1 MHLKKFIA
9 TILSIGVTVVFIY
22 FTYYFHNDLTRFFVF
37 LSLSIFSL
45 AISIVLIML
54 LLNKKNVEK
63 ITWLENRLNVWNSIS
78 HHVSAAGDEAFTKL
92 PIGIIVYD
100 SSMEVKWANDYA
112 KQVFKDN
119 LINSSLDSITEGFID
134 EILDGKEKMLI
145 QAFDLCFDVVHN
157 VENRILYFF
166 DVTHRE
172 ETLKRYNNRIT
183 AFAVIDIDNLEE
195 SLKRYDMQEQSN
207 LKGQIL
213 GVISD
218 WIHSHGCCLETLSN
232 NQMLAV
238 FDHEALNKM
247 IADKFSVLNVV
258 REISD
263 KNHLKA
269 SMSMGVACFD
279 VEASE
284 LVVLAQNAIEL
295 AEKRGGDQVVVNIQ
309 NQKIQYFG
317 GNTNSL
323 EKNTL
328 VEARIQTMA
337 LKEAIESSSNVLIMC
352 HELADCDAIGSM
364 LGVWYIASTSTKNC
378 KMVFEPKLADATVQK
393 IFEKIKA
400 HSNPAIFNGFIT
412 KAEAKELIKADT
424 LLIMTDT
431 QSPRLAM
438 FPDILAQVKNVSVI
452 DHHRAS
458 DAGYTETV
466 SYYVETS
473 ASSTVELVSEMFLFY
488 NKSFELDPLVASI
501 MLAGI
506 VVDTNNF
513 TYRTRTRT
521 FEAASTLNTMGADM
535 VLIRRMLRDSYEE
548 ERMLAEAMV
557 NAMIYEKRFAIVAEP
572 NDRIIPDRTTLA
584 KISDKMLTIEGI
596 EVSFTIGRIDKDLVG
611 ISARSIENINVQI
624 IMEEM
629 EGGGHFNAAATQIK
643 GITVEDAKARLIQI
657 IKRDYVDTGDGKMK
671 VILVADV
678 KGKGKKDDILDVAN
692 GYGSFLINNKLA
704 LLATEENLKKLAAAQ
719 EQERINNENR
729 RNVLEKLKN
738 EIQDKFI
745 SVYIKVGADG
755 KNFGHI
761 TTKYICEEFEAQTG
775 IHLDKKKVELP
786 AEINSVGIFTANVR
800 LEKDIIATFEI
811 NVIEK

>member
-1 MHLKKFIA
+1 
-9 TILSIGVTVVFIY
+9 
-22 FTYYFHNDLTRFFVF
+22 
-37 LSLSIFSL
+37 
-45 AISIVLIML
+45 ML
-54 LLNKKNVEK
+54 LFNKKNIEK

-119 LINSSLDSITEGFID
+119 LINSSLNSITSGFIE
-134 EILDGKEKMLI
+134 EIKEGKEQMLI
-145 QAFDLCFDVVHN
+145 TAYESTYDVVHN
-157 VENRILYFF
+157 VENQILYFF
-166 DVTHRE
+166 DVTYRE
-172 ETLKRYNNRIT
+172 ETLRKYNNRIT
-183 AFAVIDIDNLEE
+183 AFALIDIDNLEE
-195 SLKRYDMQEQSN
+195 SLKRYDMQEQTN
-207 LKGQIL
+207 IRGQIL

-218 WIHSHGCCLETLSN
+218 WLRNNGCCLENLSN

-247 IADKFSVLNVV
+247 IADKFSVLNSV
-258 REISD
+258 RAISD

-284 LVVLAQNAIEL
+284 LITLAQNAVEL
-295 AEKRGGDQVVVNIQ
+295 AAKRGGDQVVVNIQ

-337 LKEAIESSSNVLIMC
+337 LKEAIENSSNVLIMC
-352 HELADCDAIGSM
+352 HNLADCDAIGSM
-364 LGVWYIASTSTKNC
+364 LGVWYLASTSTKDC
-378 KMVFEPKLADATVQK
+378 KMVFEPKLADVTVQK
-393 IFEKIKA
+393 IFEQIKK
-400 HSNPAIFNGFIT
+400 HSNKAIYNGFIT
-412 KAEAKELIKADT
+412 KAEAKDLIKPDT

-438 FPDILAQVKNVSVI
+438 FPDILAEVKNVSVI

-458 DAGYTETV
+458 DAGYSETI
-466 SYYVETS
+466 SYYVETY

-488 NKSFELDPLVASI
+488 NKSFELDPFVASI
-501 MLAGI
+501 MLAGV

-535 VLIRRMLRDSYEE
+535 VLVRRMLRDSYEE
-548 ERMLAEAMV
+548 EKRLAEAMV

-572 NDRIIPDRTTLA
+572 NDTIIPDRTTLA
-584 KISDKMLTIEGI
+584 KISDKLLTIEGI
-596 EVSFTIGRIDKDLVG
+596 EVAFTIGRIDKDTVG
-611 ISARSIENINVQI
+611 ISARSNDINVQI

-629 EGGGHFNAAATQIK
+629 EGGGHFNAAATQLK
-643 GITVEDAKARLIQI
+643 GTTVEKARERLLEI
-657 IKRDYVDTGDGKMK
+657 IRRDYVDTGDGKMK
-671 VILVADV
+671 VILISDV
-678 KGKGKKDDILDVAN
+678 KGKGKKDDILEVAN
-692 GYGSFLINNKLA
+692 GYGNFLINNSLA
-704 LLATEENLKKLAAAQ
+704 VLASEENLKKLAQAKEEEKIAT
-719 EQERINNENR
+719 ENR
-729 RNVLEKLKN
+729 RNVLEKLKT

-755 KNFGHI
+755 KTFGHI
-761 TTKYICEEFEAQTG
+761 TTKYICEEFENQTG

-800 LEKDIIATFEI
+800 LDKDIIATFEI

>member
-1 MHLKKFIA
+1 MKKLIA
-9 TILSIGVTVVFIY
+9 MFLFAASTVVLGY
-22 FTYYFHNDLTRFFVF
+22 FTYYFYNDVVLFIVF
-37 LSLSIFSL
+37 LCLSIVFFGVTL
-45 AISIVLIML
+45 VLIML
-54 LLNKKNVEK
+54 VLNKKNLEK
-63 ITWLENRLNVWNSIS
+63 IIWLENRLNVWNSIS

-100 SSMEVKWANDYA
+100 TSMEVKWANDYA
-112 KQVFKDN
+112 KQVFKNN
-119 LINSSLDSITEGFID
+119 LINNSLDSITEGFVD
-134 EILDGKEKMLI
+134 ELSTGSEKLLI
-145 QAFDLCFDVVHN
+145 SAYDHSFDVVHN

-166 DVTHRE
+166 DVTKRE
-172 ETLKRYNNRIT
+172 ETLQRYHNRIT
-183 AFAVIDIDNLEE
+183 AMAIIDIDNLEE

-207 LKGQIL
+207 IRGQIL

-218 WIHSHGCCLETLSN
+218 WVHNNGCCLETLSN
-232 NQMLAV
+232 DQMLVV
-238 FDHEALNKM
+238 FDHEALDKM
-247 IADKFSVLNVV
+247 IADKFSVLNIV
-258 REISD
+258 RDISD
-263 KNHLKA
+263 RNHLKA

-317 GNTNSL
+317 GNSNSL

-352 HELADCDAIGSM
+352 HDLADCDAIGSM
-364 LGVWYIASTSTKNC
+364 LGVWYLASSSNKDV
-378 KMVFEPKLADATVQK
+378 KMVFEPRLADATVQK
-393 IFEKIKA
+393 IFEKIKEHENQTIYDA
-400 HSNPAIFNGFIT
+400 FVT
-412 KAEAKELIKADT
+412 KSEAKELIKQGT

-438 FPDILAQVKNVSVI
+438 FPDILASVPNVSVI

-488 NKSFELDPLVASI
+488 NKNFELDPFVASI
-501 MLAGI
+501 MLAGV

-535 VLIRRMLRDSYEE
+535 ILIRRMLRDSYEE
-548 ERMLAEAMV
+548 ERRLAEAMV
-557 NAMIYEKRFAIVAEP
+557 HAMIYEKRFAIVAEP
-572 NDRIIPDRTTLA
+572 EDEIIRDRTTLA
-584 KISDKMLTIEGI
+584 KISDKLLTIDGI
-596 EVSFTIGRIDKDLVG
+596 ETSFTIGRIDDDLVG
-611 ISARSIENINVQI
+611 ISARSIENVNVQI

-629 EGGGHFNAAATQIK
+629 EGGGHFNAAATQIR
-643 GITVEDAKARLIQI
+643 GITIQEAKARLLQI
-657 IKRDYVDTGDGKMK
+657 IKRDYIDTGDGTMK
-671 VILVADV
+671 VILVDDV
-678 KGKGKKDDILDVAN
+678 KGKGKKNDIINVAN
-692 GYGSFLINNKLA
+692 GYGNFLVSNQLA
-704 LLATEENLKKLAAAQ
+704 IVATDENLKKLAETL
-719 EQERINNENR
+719 EQERIDNENR
-729 RNVLEKLKN
+729 RKVLEKLKN
-738 EIQDKFI
+738 EIQGKFI
-745 SVYIKVGADG
+745 YVHIKVGADG

-786 AEINSVGIFTANVR
+786 AEINSVGIFTANVK
-800 LEKDIIATFEI
+800 LDKDIVATFEI

>member
-1 MHLKKFIA
+1 MKKFIA
-9 TILSIGVTVVFIY
+9 AIITLGITVVFSYLAYYYYNSLLLFI
-22 FTYYFHNDLTRFFVF
+22 TYLAIAVVF
-37 LSLSIFSL
+37 LCTTV
-45 AISIVLIML
+45 VLVML
-54 LLNKKNVEK
+54 LLNKRNVEK
-63 ITWLENRLNVWNSIS
+63 ITWLENRLNAWNSIS
-78 HHVSAAGDEAFTKL
+78 HHVSAAGDEAFNKL
-92 PIGIIVYD
+92 PIGIVVYD
-100 SSMEVKWANDYA
+100 TNMEVKWANDYA
-112 KQVFKDN
+112 RQVFKDS
-119 LINSSLDSITEGFID
+119 LINNSLDSITDGLIE
-134 EILDGKEKMLI
+134 ELREGKEKLI
-145 QAFDLCFDVVHN
+145 ITAYDLKFDVIHN

-166 DVTHRE
+166 DETYRE
-172 ETLKRYNNRIT
+172 ETIKKYNNRIT
-183 AFAVIDIDNLEE
+183 AFALIDIDNLDG
-195 SLKRYDMQEQSN
+195 SLKRYDVQEQAN
-207 LKGQIL
+207 IRGQIL

-218 WIHSHGCCLETLSN
+218 WLNSYGCCLESLSDD
-232 NQMLAV
+232 QMFAV
-238 FDHEALNKM
+238 LDYEALDKM
-247 IADKFSVLNVV
+247 IADKFSVLNEV
-258 REISD
+258 REISN

-284 LVVLAQNAIEL
+284 LINLTQNAVEL
-295 AEKRGGDQVVVNIQ
+295 AEKRGGDQVVVNVQ

-317 GNTNSL
+317 GNSNSL

-337 LKEAIESSSNVLIMC
+337 LREAIETSSNVLIMC
-352 HELADCDAIGSM
+352 HDLADCDAIGSM
-364 LGVWYIASTSTKNC
+364 LAVWYLANTSGKDC
-378 KMVFEPKLADATVQK
+378 KMVFDPKLADVTVQK
-393 IFEKIKA
+393 IFEKIKNLNDK
-400 HSNPAIFNGFIT
+400 SIYNSFIS
-412 KAEAKELIKADT
+412 KSEAKDLIRSET

-438 FPDILAQVKNVSVI
+438 FPDILAQVNNVSVI

-458 DAGYTETV
+458 DAGYSQPV

-488 NKSFELDPLVASI
+488 NNTIELDPLVASI

-506 VVDTNNF
+506 VLDTNNF

-535 VLIRRMLRDSYEE
+535 GLVHRLLRNSYEE
-548 ERMLAEAMV
+548 EHTLAEAMV
-557 NAMIYEKRFAIVAEP
+557 NALIFEKRFAIVAEP
-572 NDRIIPDRTTLA
+572 ESRYVPDRTTLA
-584 KISDKMLTIEGI
+584 KISDKLLTIEGI
-596 EVSFTIGRIDKDLVG
+596 EAAFTIGRIDDNLIG
-611 ISARSIENINVQI
+611 ISARSIDINVQI

-629 EGGGHFNAAATQIK
+629 EGGGHFNAAATQLTGVSIS
-643 GITVEDAKARLIQI
+643 EAKERLIEI
-657 IKRDYVDTGDGKMK
+657 LKRDYIDLGDGKMK
-671 VILVADV
+671 VILISDV

-692 GYGSFLINNKLA
+692 GYGNFLITNKLA
-704 LLATEENLKKLAAAQ
+704 ILATDENLKTLAENQ
-719 EQERINNENR
+719 EQARIDNENR
-729 RNVLEKLKN
+729 RNVLKKLKS

-761 TTKYICEEFEAQTG
+761 TTKYICEEFENQTG

-800 LEKDIIATFEI
+800 LDKDIIATFEI

>member
-1 MHLKKFIA
+1 MKKFIA
-9 TILSIGVTVVFIY
+9 TFISAVVTAVFCY
-22 FTYYFHNDLTRFFVF
+22 FTYYFYNDLVYF
-37 LSLSIFSL
+37 LIFLGLSFLGFGITIICF
-45 AISIVLIML
+45 ML
-54 LLNKKNVEK
+54 LLNKRNVEK
-63 ITWLENRLNVWNSIS
+63 INWLENRLNVWNSIS

-112 KQVFKDN
+112 KQVFKNN
-119 LINSSLDSITEGFID
+119 LINSPLDSISSGLITQIQEGHS
-134 EILDGKEKMLI
+134 KMLI
-145 QAFDLCFDVVHN
+145 KSFDNDFDVVHN

-166 DVTHRE
+166 DVTKRE
-172 ETLKRYNNRIT
+172 EIFKRYNDRIT
-183 AFAVIDIDNLEE
+183 SVAIIDIDNLEE
-195 SLKRYDMQEQSN
+195 SLKRYDMQEQTN
-207 LKGQIL
+207 IRGQIL

-218 WIHSHGCCLETLSN
+218 WFHNYGCCLETLSN
-232 NQMLAV
+232 DQMFV
-238 FDHEALNKM
+238 MFDREALHKM
-247 IADKFSVLNVV
+247 ITDKFSVLNVV
-258 REISD
+258 REISN

-269 SMSMGVACFD
+269 SMSMGVASFD
-279 VEASE
+279 VEAAE
-284 LVVLAQNAIEL
+284 LVSLAQNAIEL

-309 NQKIQYFG
+309 NEKIQYFG

-337 LKEAIESSSNVLIMC
+337 LNEAIESSSNVLIMC
-352 HELADCDAIGSM
+352 HDMADCDAIGSM
-364 LGVWYIASTSTKNC
+364 LGAWYLASTSTKDC
-378 KMVFEPKLADATVQK
+378 KMVFDARLADKTCQK
-393 IFEKIKA
+393 IFEKIKK
-400 HSNPAIFNGFIT
+400 HDNNTIINSFIT
-412 KAEAKELIKADT
+412 KNQAKELIKPGT

-438 FPDILAQVKNVSVI
+438 FPDILAQVKNISVI

-473 ASSTVELVSEMFLFY
+473 ASSSVELVSEMFLFS
-488 NKSFELDPLVASI
+488 NKTFEVDPLVASI

-535 VLIRRMLRDSYEE
+535 VLVRKLLRDSYDEE
-548 ERMLAEAMV
+548 KRLAEAMV
-557 NAMIYEKRFAIVAEP
+557 NAIIYEKRFAIVAEP
-572 NDRIIPDRTTLA
+572 EDVLIPDRTTLA
-584 KISDKMLTIEGI
+584 KISDKLLTIEGI
-596 EVSFTIGRIDKDLVG
+596 ETAFTIGRIDSEYVG
-611 ISARSIENINVQI
+611 ISARSIDNVNVQI

-629 EGGGHFNAAATQIK
+629 EGGGHFNAAATQLK
-643 GITVEDAKARLIQI
+643 GITVEEAKERLMQI
-657 IKRDYVDTGDGKMK
+657 IKRDYIDTGDGTMK
-671 VILVADV
+671 VILIADV

-692 GYGSFLINNKLA
+692 GYGNFLITNNLA
-704 LLATEENLKKLAAAQ
+704 IVATEENMKKLAEQQ
-719 EQERINNENR
+719 EQEKINNENR
-729 RNVLEKLKN
+729 RNVLEKLKS
-738 EIQDKFI
+738 EIQGKFI
-745 SVYIKVGADG
+745 SVYIRIGADG

-761 TTKYICEEFEAQTG
+761 TTKYICDEFEAQTG
-775 IHLDKKKVELP
+775 IHLDKKKIELP

-800 LEKDIIATFEI
+800 LDRDIVATFEI

>member
-1 MHLKKFIA
+1 MKKFIA
-9 TILSIGVTVVFIY
+9 TLVSISITVICVY
-22 FTYYFHNDLTRFFVF
+22 FTYFFHENTVLFYVF
-37 LSLSIFSL
+37 LALSVLFLST
-45 AISIVLIML
+45 SIVTVML
-54 LLNKKNVEK
+54 LFNKKNFEK

-119 LINSSLDSITEGFID
+119 LINSSLNSITSGFIE
-134 EILDGKEKMLI
+134 EIKEGKEQMLI
-145 QAFDLCFDVVHN
+145 TAYESTYDVVHN
-157 VENRILYFF
+157 VENQILYFF
-166 DVTHRE
+166 DVTYRE
-172 ETLKRYNNRIT
+172 ETLRKYNNRIT
-183 AFAVIDIDNLEE
+183 AFALIDIDNLEE
-195 SLKRYDMQEQSN
+195 SLKRYDMQEQTN
-207 LKGQIL
+207 IRGQIL

-218 WIHSHGCCLETLSN
+218 WLRNNGCCLENLSN

-247 IADKFSVLNVV
+247 IADKFSVLNSV
-258 REISD
+258 RAISD

-284 LVVLAQNAIEL
+284 LITLAQNAVEL
-295 AEKRGGDQVVVNIQ
+295 AAKRGGDQVVVNIQ

-337 LKEAIESSSNVLIMC
+337 LKEAIENSSNVLIMC
-352 HELADCDAIGSM
+352 HNLADCDAIGSM
-364 LGVWYIASTSTKNC
+364 LGVWYLASTSTKDC
-378 KMVFEPKLADATVQK
+378 KMVFEPKLADVTVQK
-393 IFEKIKA
+393 IFEQIKK
-400 HSNPAIFNGFIT
+400 HSNKAIYNGFIT
-412 KAEAKELIKADT
+412 KAEAKDLIKPDT

-438 FPDILAQVKNVSVI
+438 FPDILAEVKNVSVI

-458 DAGYTETV
+458 DAGYSETI
-466 SYYVETS
+466 SYYVETY

-488 NKSFELDPLVASI
+488 NKSFELDPFVASI
-501 MLAGI
+501 MLAGV

-535 VLIRRMLRDSYEE
+535 VLVRRMLRDSYEE
-548 ERMLAEAMV
+548 EKRLAEAMV

-572 NDRIIPDRTTLA
+572 NDTIIPDRTTLA
-584 KISDKMLTIEGI
+584 KISDKLLTIEGI
-596 EVSFTIGRIDKDLVG
+596 EVAFTIGRIDKDTVG
-611 ISARSIENINVQI
+611 ISARSNDINVQI

-629 EGGGHFNAAATQIK
+629 EGGGHFNAAATQLK
-643 GITVEDAKARLIQI
+643 GTTVEKARERLLEI
-657 IKRDYVDTGDGKMK
+657 IRRDYVDTGDGKMK
-671 VILVADV
+671 VILISDV
-678 KGKGKKDDILDVAN
+678 KGKGKKDDILEVAN
-692 GYGSFLINNKLA
+692 GYGNFLINNSLA
-704 LLATEENLKKLAAAQ
+704 VLASEENLKKLAQAKEEEKIAT
-719 EQERINNENR
+719 ENR
-729 RNVLEKLKN
+729 RNVLEKLKT

-755 KNFGHI
+755 KTFGHI
-761 TTKYICEEFEAQTG
+761 TTKYICEEFENQTG

-800 LEKDIIATFEI
+800 LDKDIIATFEI

>member
-1 MHLKKFIA
+1 MKKFIA
-9 TILSIGVTVVFIY
+9 TLVSISITVICVY
-22 FTYYFHNDLTRFFVF
+22 FTYFFHKDAVLFYVF
-37 LSLSIFSL
+37 LALSILFLS
-45 AISIVLIML
+45 ASIVTVML
-54 LLNKKNVEK
+54 LFNKKNIEK

-119 LINSSLDSITEGFID
+119 LINSSLDSITSGFID
-134 EILDGKEKMLI
+134 EIKEGKEQMLI
-145 QAFDLCFDVVHN
+145 TAYESTYDVVHN
-157 VENRILYFF
+157 VENQILYFF
-166 DVTHRE
+166 DVTYRE
-172 ETLKRYNNRIT
+172 ETLRKYNNRIT
-183 AFAVIDIDNLEE
+183 AFALIDIDNLEE

-207 LKGQIL
+207 IRGQIL

-218 WIHSHGCCLETLSN
+218 WLRNNGCCLENLSS

-247 IADKFSVLNVV
+247 IADKFSVLNSV
-258 REISD
+258 RAISD

-284 LVVLAQNAIEL
+284 LITLAQNAIEL
-295 AEKRGGDQVVVNIQ
+295 AAKRGGDQVVVNIQ

-337 LKEAIESSSNVLIMC
+337 LKEAIENSSNVIIMC
-352 HELADCDAIGSM
+352 HNLADCDAIGSM
-364 LGVWYIASTSTKNC
+364 LGVWYLASTSTKDC
-378 KMVFEPKLADATVQK
+378 KMVFEPKLADVTVQK
-393 IFEKIKA
+393 IFEQIKN
-400 HSNPAIFNGFIT
+400 HTNKSIYNGFIT
-412 KAEAKELIKADT
+412 KAEAKDLIKPDT

-438 FPDILAQVKNVSVI
+438 FPDILDSIKNVSVI

-458 DAGYTETV
+458 DAGYSETI
-466 SYYVETS
+466 SYYVETY

-488 NKSFELDPLVASI
+488 NKSFELDPFVASI

-535 VLIRRMLRDSYEE
+535 VLVRRMLRDSYEE
-548 ERMLAEAMV
+548 EKRLAEAMV

-572 NDRIIPDRTTLA
+572 NDTIIPDRTTLA
-584 KISDKMLTIEGI
+584 KISDKLLTIEGI
-596 EVSFTIGRIDKDLVG
+596 EVAFTIGRIDKDTVG
-611 ISARSIENINVQI
+611 ISARSNDINVQI

-629 EGGGHFNAAATQIK
+629 EGGGHFNAAATQLK
-643 GITVEDAKARLIQI
+643 GITVEKARERLLEI
-657 IKRDYVDTGDGKMK
+657 IRRDYIDTGDGKMK
-671 VILVADV
+671 VILISDV
-678 KGKGKKDDILDVAN
+678 KGKGKKDDILEVAN
-692 GYGSFLINNKLA
+692 GYGNFLITNNLA
-704 LLATEENLKKLAAAQ
+704 VLATEENLKKLAEAKEEEKIA
-719 EQERINNENR
+719 NENR
-729 RNVLEKLKN
+729 RNVLEKLKA

-761 TTKYICEEFEAQTG
+761 TTKYICEEFENQTG

-800 LEKDIIATFEI
+800 LDKDIVATFEI

>member
-1 MHLKKFIA
+1 MKKFIA
-9 TILSIGVTVVFIY
+9 TLVSISITVICVY
-22 FTYYFHNDLTRFFVF
+22 FTYFFHENTVLFYVF
-37 LSLSIFSL
+37 LALSVLFLST
-45 AISIVLIML
+45 SIVTVML
-54 LLNKKNVEK
+54 LFNKKNIEK

-119 LINSSLDSITEGFID
+119 LINSSLNSITSGFIE
-134 EILDGKEKMLI
+134 EIKEGKEQMLI
-145 QAFDLCFDVVHN
+145 TAYESTYDVVHN
-157 VENRILYFF
+157 VENQILYFF
-166 DVTHRE
+166 DVTYRE
-172 ETLKRYNNRIT
+172 ETLRKYNNRIT
-183 AFAVIDIDNLEE
+183 AFALIDIDNLEE
-195 SLKRYDMQEQSN
+195 SLKRYDMQEQTN
-207 LKGQIL
+207 IRGQIL

-218 WIHSHGCCLETLSN
+218 WLRNNGCCLENLSN

-247 IADKFSVLNVV
+247 IADKFSVLNSV
-258 REISD
+258 RAISD

-284 LVVLAQNAIEL
+284 LITLAQNAVEL
-295 AEKRGGDQVVVNIQ
+295 AAKRGGDQVVVNIQ

-337 LKEAIESSSNVLIMC
+337 LKEAIENSSNVLIMC
-352 HELADCDAIGSM
+352 HNLADCDAIGSM
-364 LGVWYIASTSTKNC
+364 LGVWYLASTSTKDC
-378 KMVFEPKLADATVQK
+378 KMVFEPKLADVTVQK
-393 IFEKIKA
+393 IFEQIKK
-400 HSNPAIFNGFIT
+400 HSNKTIYNGFIT
-412 KAEAKELIKADT
+412 KAEAKDLIKPDT

-438 FPDILAQVKNVSVI
+438 FPDILAEVKNVSVI

-458 DAGYTETV
+458 DAGYSETI
-466 SYYVETS
+466 SYYVETY

-488 NKSFELDPLVASI
+488 NKSFELDPFVASI
-501 MLAGI
+501 MLAGV

-535 VLIRRMLRDSYEE
+535 VLVRRMLRDSYEE
-548 ERMLAEAMV
+548 EKRLAEAMV

-572 NDRIIPDRTTLA
+572 NDTIIPDRTTLA
-584 KISDKMLTIEGI
+584 KISDKLLTIEGI
-596 EVSFTIGRIDKDLVG
+596 EVAFTIGRIDKDTVG
-611 ISARSIENINVQI
+611 ISARSNDINVQI

-629 EGGGHFNAAATQIK
+629 EGGGHFNAAATQLK
-643 GITVEDAKARLIQI
+643 GTTVEKARERLLEI
-657 IKRDYVDTGDGKMK
+657 IRRDYVDTGDGKMK
-671 VILVADV
+671 VILISDV
-678 KGKGKKDDILDVAN
+678 KGKGKKDDILEVAN
-692 GYGSFLINNKLA
+692 GYGNFLINNSLA
-704 LLATEENLKKLAAAQ
+704 VLASEENLKKLAQAKEEEKIAT
-719 EQERINNENR
+719 ENR
-729 RNVLEKLKN
+729 RNVLEKLKT

-755 KNFGHI
+755 KTFGHI
-761 TTKYICEEFEAQTG
+761 TTKYICEEFENQTG

-800 LEKDIIATFEI
+800 LDKDIIATFEI